1 MLFSLLGL
9 FSSGMANLFIKSAT
23 NHVSPDLVTI
33 IVLGTILVLTVV
45 LIFTQTFSWHMPLKD
60 LIVCLVVGILGST
73 AFLTLTIAFSSG
85 IVSLV
90 TPLSS
95 LFPVV
100 TVILSV
106 LFLGEKLTVILL
118 IAVIISA
125 IAGIVISIEKKPES
139 DPG

>member
-1 MLFSLLGL
+1 MNNYIHDC
-9 FSSGMANLFIKSAT
+9 GMDYWGSA
-23 NHVSPDLVTI
+23 
-33 IVLGTILVLTVV
+33 
-45 LIFTQTFSWHMPLKD
+45 
-60 LIVCLVVGILGST
+60 

-106 LFLGEKLTVILL
+106 LFLGEKLTVILI
-118 IAVIISA
+118 IAVVISA

-139 DPG
+139 GTD